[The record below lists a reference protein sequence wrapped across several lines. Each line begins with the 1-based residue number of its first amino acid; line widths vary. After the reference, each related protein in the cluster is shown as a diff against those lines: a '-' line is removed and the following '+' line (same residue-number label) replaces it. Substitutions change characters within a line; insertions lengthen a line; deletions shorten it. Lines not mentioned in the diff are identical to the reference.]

1 MQVSFVYK
9 SAVLISMHTNIIFC
23 QCRRSEPRCNIKTM
37 FFALP
42 WMSFFFSLSVSW
54 VIGRGYWLSLWYIC
68 VTDLYFMDQLRN
80 FIHSSIKSL
89 FGLLRGLFKLKRPR
103 CSVVQKLN
111 PGKAGPWSIFFPCKK
126 WSPQDLALQRSPVG
140 VVDVEKTGAPGRALV
155 FTTAHAGTPYMCF
168 N

>member
-1 MQVSFVYK
+1 MYCIVPYLALNSCRSLLPVYCKMQVSFVYK

-103 CSVVQKLN
+103 CSVGAKIE
-111 PGKAGPWSIFFPCKK
+111 PRKSGPLVYFFPLQKVVPPGLSTAAEPC
-126 WSPQDLALQRSPVG
+126 WS
-140 VVDVEKTGAPGRALV
+140 GR
-155 FTTAHAGTPYMCF
+155 C
-168 N
+168 